1 MAKAKRKATAE
12 SAVRRD
18 LRTPLTSKQRWTG
31 WSSQRE
37 KAKKNDCVRQFAG
50 DVGAPAKL
58 KAKGL
63 EFEQY
68 ADARHLKFVHGK
80 GVPKSEIHKI
90 YKQVK
95 LCLLL

>member
-1 MAKAKRKATAE
+1 MAKAKREVTAE

-18 LRTPLTSKQRWTG
+18 LRTPLTSKQR
-31 WSSQRE
+31 
-37 KAKKNDCVRQFAG
+37 
-50 DVGAPAKL
+50 GAPETLERLQSSKL

-80 GVPKSEIHKI
+80 GVPKSQIHKI
-90 YKQVK
+90 YK
-95 LCLLL
+95 